1 MTFLAYL
8 QIAIPK
14 LAEGLL
20 ITFRV
25 SLICLGI
32 GLSIG
37 FPAALARVYGPKWL
51 RTIVTGYI
59 EILRGTPVLVQLF
72 LIYYG
77 LPQFGLTLTAFSSAY
92 IALGLNSSAYQAEY
106 FRGAIQ
112 AISSGQMMA
121 ARSIGMSRIQAIR
134 YVIIPQAFRFA
145 IPAWSN
151 EVVAMIKITSIVYL
165 IAVPE
170 MLYVAKELMAKYFN
184 PFQTYITVGV
194 IYLLVIGIMSII
206 LTRLEK
212 RLTIPGLDLA
222 KRSSA

>member
-1 MTFLAYL
+1 MSFIEYL
-8 QIAIPK
+8 RIALPK

-25 SLICLGI
+25 SFVGLGI
-32 GLSIG
+32 GFLIG
-37 FPAALARVYGPKWL
+37 FPTALARVYGPKWL
-51 RTIVTGYI
+51 RGIVTGYI

-77 LPQFGLTLTAFSSAY
+77 LPQFGLTFSAY
-92 IALGLNSSAYQAEY
+92 TSAFLAIGLNSSAYQSEY

-121 ARSIGMSRIQAIR
+121 ARSIGLSRIKAIR
-134 YVIIPQAFRFA
+134 YVIIPQAFRLA

-151 EVVAMIKITSIVYL
+151 EAVSMIKISSIVYL

-184 PFQTYITVGV
+184 PFQTYFTVGFV
-194 IYLLVIGIMSII
+194 YLVVIGALALVLQFIERK
-206 LTRLEK
+206 LA
-212 RLTIPGLDLA
+212 IPGLETST
-222 KRSSA
+222 RGS